1 LGNTKNLENEKD
13 VKCPLCGAD
22 STATGLKTPDGR
34 PMYCCSREACGAE
47 FPAEDWLTCPS
58 CKQQGEL
65 TNEVSEDGFQVCLC
79 KNPGCTINW
88 FPGQKVEEVQVSS
101 RPHRLSDVCPTC
113 GKPGKKTGEATDLGW
128 PRYICEN
135 DECPEKDFLG
145 LTETVGP
152 RFRKNLGDIAAEEV
166 TAEAKPVFDWRNRL
180 DVFKEIMEGCM
191 AAAVQIIP
199 GDVDPDEEFS
209 AIKYGALCH
218 TRSDCALA
226 LFRVLTQETARIMEV
241 LDKAAAMLEESG
253 KNQRPV
259 DIMLLPKGLIP
270 MPPSGEQC

>member
-1 LGNTKNLENEKD
+1 MTKLGNTKNLENEKD

-79 KNPGCTINW
+79 KNPGCTIKW

-113 GKPGKKTGEATDLGW
+113 GEAGKNTGEVTPLGW
-128 PRYICEN
+128 PVYVCEN
-135 DECPEKDFLG
+135 EECQEKQFLG
-145 LTETVGP
+145 LTQQ
-152 RFRKNLGDIAAEEV
+152 EV

-199 GDVDPDEEFS
+199 GDVDPDEDFS
-209 AIKYGALCH
+209 AMKYGALCH

-226 LFRVLTQETARIMEV
+226 LFRVLTAETARIMDV
-241 LDKAAAMLEESG
+241 LDKAAAHLEGSTKTETKLAIMAIGPGGGLMPGPPPGWG
-253 KNQRPV
+253 KN
-259 DIMLLPKGLIP
+259 D
-270 MPPSGEQC
+270 S